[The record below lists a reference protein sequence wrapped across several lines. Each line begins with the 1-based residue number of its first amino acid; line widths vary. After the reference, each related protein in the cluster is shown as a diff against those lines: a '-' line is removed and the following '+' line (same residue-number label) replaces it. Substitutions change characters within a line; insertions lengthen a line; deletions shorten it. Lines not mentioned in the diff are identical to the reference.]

1 MFLFMNNS
9 NDRIC
14 VTGTISLALSI
25 KKSLMR
31 SQVTRNALDDPK
43 TVKGSA
49 HFYRISWSKP
59 EVSVFKNG
67 SDIANPCF
75 VISHDQKCTD

>member
-14 VTGTISLALSI
+14 VTETISLALFH
-25 KKSLMR
+25 KKI
-31 SQVTRNALDDPK
+31 VNAQSSDQKCIDDPK

-67 SDIANPCF
+67 SDIANLIKSMFCD
-75 VISHDQKCTD
+75 IT